1 MESEMHYLR
10 KELSESHNI
19 IDKLKADL
27 NNRQNVDDLR
37 ADLKQS
43 NLTISDLMLQLSMN
57 DKTAEKSTF

>member
-1 MESEMHYLR
+1 MEYEMNYLR

-27 NNRQNVDDLR
+27 NNRQNSDDLR

-43 NLTISDLMLQLSMN
+43 NQIITELMSQISMN
-57 DKTAEKSTF
+57 HKTAGKSTF